1 MEQYCEKIPISGNIR
16 LDLFTAVSFRV
27 RISSLN
33 GEPFPEQFE
42 IPFAVGKVTPW
53 EPVPYEADHVSDSTM
68 VVVKTAKSS
77 FMSVRIRER
86 SWWKTWREG
95 GYILRPHS
103 NTGCSRTIASS
114 LTVQIFGARR
124 RTVPAMLIG
133 FIITRRV
140 HTISC

>member
-1 MEQYCEKIPISGNIR
+1 MRGRRSDPMEQYCEKIPISGNIR

-68 VVVKTAKSS
+68 VVVKTAKIVVY
-77 FMSVRIRER
+77 VRKDTGTFLVEDL
-86 SWWKTWREG
+86 G
-95 GYILRPHS
+95 GKEAVS
-103 NTGCSRTIASS
+103 
-114 LTVQIFGARR
+114 
-124 RTVPAMLIG
+124 
-133 FIITRRV
+133 
-140 HTISC
+140 